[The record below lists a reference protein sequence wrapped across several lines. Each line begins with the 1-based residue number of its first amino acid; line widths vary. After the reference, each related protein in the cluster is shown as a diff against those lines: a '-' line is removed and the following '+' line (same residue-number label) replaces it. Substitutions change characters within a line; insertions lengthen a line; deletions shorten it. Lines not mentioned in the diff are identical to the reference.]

1 MKTILTI
8 SGSSR
13 RSEFDPSIENPFAR
27 GSFNSALLKAFEA
40 HAPEGVK
47 VEHVGK
53 VEFPIFDQDLE
64 ADFPQQVTALKE
76 RIRAADGVLIA
87 TPEHNRSIPSY
98 LKNVVDWTSRPY
110 GDSAWNGKPVYV
122 IGASGGMVGT
132 AMAQGVLKQSLLYLN
147 ARVLGQ
153 PECYMTGAHTKFD
166 ASGVL
171 TDEDT
176 KKFIGGAWDAFLKF
190 IG

>member
-1 MKTILTI
+1 MKTILAI

-13 RSEFDPSIENPFAR
+13 RAEFDPSIENPFAR

-40 HAPEGVK
+40 AAPEGVK
-47 VEHVGK
+47 VEHVSK
-53 VEFPIFDQDLE
+53 VDFPIFDQDLE
-64 ADFPQQVTALKE
+64 ADFPPQVTELKN
-76 RIRAADGVLIA
+76 RIRAADGVVIA
-87 TPEHNRSIPSY
+87 TPEYNRSIPPY
-98 LKNVVDWTSRPY
+98 LKNLVDWTSRPY
-110 GDSAWNGKPVYV
+110 GDSAWNGKPVYA

-147 ARVLGQ
+147 ARVMGQ
-153 PECYMTGAHTKFD
+153 PEFYMTGAHAKFD

-176 KKFIGGAWDAFLKF
+176 KKLLASAWEAFLTFIG
-190 IG
+190 